1 MIKMFFLNVRM
12 MLLDLWCFSYGV
24 WSGIKSGIKAFWHW
38 GWELDK
44 KIARKI
50 WSGLKVIWLWII
62 GHPAELTY
70 WFEGIQN
77 IVRIRK
83 FKEIKPNHIMFKNVE
98 TNKHVILKSSK
109 AIKYI
114 IREE

>member
-1 MIKMFFLNVRM
+1 MEMHRWKIEIWLKSFFL
-12 MLLDLWCFSYGV
+12 S
-24 WSGIKSGIKAFWHW
+24 
-38 GWELDK
+38 
-44 KIARKI
+44 I
-50 WSGLKVIWLWII
+50 WSGLKLIWLWII

-70 WFEGIQN
+70 WFEGVQN

-98 TNKHVILKSSK
+98 TKKHVILKSSK